1 MKKASGRPLER
12 PDALGFWESMP
23 ASKHLTGLEA
33 VSRAAIRAFGVA
45 GLGHIQVDLGVAVP
59 QLHIGLGA
67 GAEHTTLGI
76 QVFGG
81 QFDDGVRG
89 HFSCLSCFQK

>member
-1 MKKASGRPLER
+1 
-12 PDALGFWESMP
+12 MP
-23 ASKHLTGLEA
+23 ASKHLTGLQTVDGA
-33 VSRAAIRAFGVA
+33 TVGALGFA
-45 GLGHIQVDLGVAVP
+45 GLGNVQIDLGMAVP
-59 QLHIGLGA
+59 QLHVGLGA

-89 HFSCLSCFQK
+89 HFSYLSRDFR